1 MINWEFYS
9 SRKGITLSKFLR
21 NVTSLEG
28 ALELFDVIKIQPPP
42 DEEILLALGLIVED
56 QPEVKTKVEDQPE
69 VKTKSEK
76 SQEQASSTKATSS
89 PARHQPK
96 VRKKRRAPKKL
107 ASNPPKSNEKE
118 KAPPKENDKKY
129 FRKVF
134 PAKDKQ

>member
-42 DEEILLALGLIVED
+42 DEEILLALGPI
-56 QPEVKTKVEDQPE
+56 VEDQPE